1 MKEVIDANGCMMIS
15 DDDISV
21 VVIKKTG
28 NCSMREALN
37 RAIGLLRTET

>member
-1 MKEVIDANGCMMIS
+1 MKEVIDANGCMMVS

-28 NCSMREALN
+28 NLSMRETLY
-37 RAIGLLRTET
+37 RAIDLLRDET